1 MAREIKKS
9 EGVLTQNEV
18 RERMNMCNARDLC
31 FITLRPLTDESRFTL
46 ITRDGAFP
54 MLKEYGEAA
63 LNAVSK

>member
-31 FITLRPLTDESRFTL
+31 FITLRPLTDETRFTL
-46 ITRDGAFP
+46 IGENFQMP
-54 MLKEYGEAA
+54 LLNIYGDAA
-63 LNAVSK
+63 LEAYNK